1 MTNRI
6 TDAIE
11 CFRQM
16 NSELAG
22 ETNTHGEQAK
32 WAVGELS
39 RMSRMQRLCD
49 CSPPDFKQRCAEKL
63 EHLGDIAVVA
73 RRHNTA
79 INQYS
84 TALSLNP
91 VILQDIFVKRSKV
104 YMAKGSWEDAIDDAN
119 QVRHFCLS
127 QVRSYRQHHY

>member
-1 MTNRI
+1 
-6 TDAIE
+6 
-11 CFRQM
+11 M

-91 VILQDIFVKRSKV
+91 VTPQNLFMKRSNV
-104 YMAKGSWEDAIDDAN
+104 HIAKGSWEDAIDDTN
-119 QVRHFCLS
+119 QVRHFCLA
-127 QVRSYRQHHY
+127 QARSC